1 MAYYSTSQVARMS
14 GLNPNG
20 ISREIWNGWLDPPQQ
35 QSPKQM
41 FLWTDKDVHRAPW
54 VLQRRNAGG
63 VLATNSGR
71 PEA

>member
-1 MAYYSTSQVARMS
+1 MAYYSTSQVVQML

-20 ISREIWNGWLDPPQQ
+20 ISCEIWDGWLYPTQQ
-35 QSPKQM
+35 QGLRRV
-41 FLWTDKDVHRAPW
+41 FLWTDKDVHRTSW
-54 VLQRRNAGG
+54 VLRRRD